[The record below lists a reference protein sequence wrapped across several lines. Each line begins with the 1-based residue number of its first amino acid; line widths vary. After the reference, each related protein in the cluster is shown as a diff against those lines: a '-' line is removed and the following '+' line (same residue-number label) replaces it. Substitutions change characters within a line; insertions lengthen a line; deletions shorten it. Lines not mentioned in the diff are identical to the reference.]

1 MALGSEFDTIRRYFA
16 PLSEAAV
23 GAYGLGNDAAVWRPS
38 DGCEA
43 VITMDCMIAGVHFLP
58 DDPPATVAAKL
69 LAVNLSDLAAMGAKP
84 AVYTVATAWP
94 KDTDERWIAEF
105 ASGLAQAQAAGGVT
119 LVGGDTVSTP
129 GPMVLTL
136 TAIGEVGSGMALPR
150 GGAKAGDDV
159 YVSGTIGDA
168 ALGLRILRGELS
180 PGDKADGEY
189 LIDRYRLPTA
199 RSALGAGL
207 AGLASAAIDV
217 SDGLVQDLGHI
228 ARESGVNIVINRD
241 DIPLSRALNAALGED
256 QTLWDLVFAGGDDYE
271 LAFTAPPE
279 ATAEITGLA
288 NSTGTAAT
296 RIGAVEVPGAGGPE
310 VRVLDADQQI
320 VPVGRQGYRH
330 F

>member
-1 MALGSEFDTIRRYFA
+1 MALGSEFDIIRRYFA
-16 PLSEAAV
+16 PLSEAAP
-23 GAYGLGNDAAVWRPS
+23 GAYGLGNDAAVWRPA

-43 VITMDCMIAGVHFLP
+43 VITTDCMVAGVHFLP

-69 LAVNLSDLAAMGAKP
+69 LAVNLSDLAAMGARP

-94 KDTDERWIAEF
+94 KDTEENWIAAF
-105 ASGLAQAQAAGGVT
+105 ASGLAEVQAAAGVT

-136 TAIGEVGSGMALPR
+136 TAIGEVRSGMALPR

-159 YVSGTIGDA
+159 YVSGNIGDA
-168 ALGLRILRGELS
+168 ALGLRVLRGELT

-189 LIDRYRLPTA
+189 LIGRYRQPTA
-199 RSALGAGL
+199 RSALGTGL
-207 AGLASAAIDV
+207 AGVASAAIDV

-241 DIPLSRALNAALGED
+241 DIPLSHALTTALGED
-256 QTLWDLVFAGGDDYE
+256 QKLWDLVFAGGDDYE

-279 ATAEITGLA
+279 AAAEITGLA
-288 NSTGTAAT
+288 NSTGTAVT
-296 RIGAVEVPGAGGPE
+296 RIGTVEVPGADGPV
-310 VRVLDADQQI
+310 VRVLDADQRI